1 MEESQGV
8 PPGYTRAFPQA
19 VGVEGPGHSEGTAMT
34 DEKIRV
40 EILKTDGT
48 ETYRIPVVNGESGQT
63 EEWTV
68 EGKGFYSHQMV
79 KGAELAFIRPER
91 VYSRIWRSIP
101 RAITL

>member
-1 MEESQGV
+1 
-8 PPGYTRAFPQA
+8 
-19 VGVEGPGHSEGTAMT
+19 MT

-68 EGKGFYSHQMV
+68 EGKGFLFPSDGEGGRAGPLSGQKSIFKDLEKYPKGYYLV
-79 KGAELAFIRPER
+79 KKKEILRLCGIQ
-91 VYSRIWRSIP
+91 RILWI
-101 RAITL
+101 ITRFQRLPGG

>member
-1 MEESQGV
+1 
-8 PPGYTRAFPQA
+8 
-19 VGVEGPGHSEGTAMT
+19 MT

-79 KGAELAFIRPER
+79 KGAELALYPGQK
-91 VYSRIWRSIP
+91 SIFQGFGEVP
-101 RAITL
+101 RAISL